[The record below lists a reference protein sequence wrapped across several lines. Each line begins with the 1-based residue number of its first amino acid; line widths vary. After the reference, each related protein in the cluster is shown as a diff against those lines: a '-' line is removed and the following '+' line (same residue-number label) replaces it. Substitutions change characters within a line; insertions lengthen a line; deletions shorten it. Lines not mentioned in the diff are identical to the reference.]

1 MGLLI
6 KLNNGDTSLKSL
18 KFGNDRPGGGD
29 SGQPFI
35 QSPIGDQNQPSA
47 LDTDFLLRG
56 GINAPKDAAKDIS
69 RLTQYFVTPQGVA
82 FIAKQEL
89 LSRTGV
95 KTEATK
101 GVAYGGSAVN
111 EGIYNPLLSTVA
123 QAGAG
128 FLGTHFN
135 KQGLDP
141 TGIFPDADIRTY
153 QTAISEQ
160 SVENFK
166 ETNRLVKLT
175 DLIATNTTDD
185 KALNGVKGY
194 KLNNPGNGI
203 ILSYSGGPGSVVG
216 VGDTLIKYATDN
228 GGVNPLKSGKEKSY
242 LVGKPID
249 QIEPDKFQIPLGASN
264 LFTSQ
269 SKQTFPTPPTLTSLG
284 RTTYQYDSSNS
295 VYSSGSLTA
304 RADINSYLTSSY
316 EVITRNSGSIKYVSP
331 INRILNASGAGTTV
345 GVNGSGRQ
353 IIVDPKIFTTS
364 GSTTFMA
371 TDPNGVPL
379 DTYSSRN
386 TLFNDNLNQT
396 YAESPKDHEEGYLA
410 NLDKNSGYYYS
421 PDGKLAYVLNQY
433 PRGIAAD
440 FRKTSRSVRG
450 FNDAPEGEYTIYDKI
465 TTSSDYIGKS
475 AKIVDKI
482 YYSDSNKRISS
493 DITKGNDLINFR
505 IAIVDPRNPNNQTAL
520 QFKAYIDDFSDS
532 YGASWKEQSYMGRG
546 EKFFKYDGFDRNLS
560 LGFTIVADNSTQ
572 LKIMYDQLNTLAASL
587 APTYTSQGYMSGN
600 LHRLTVG
607 NYISGQWGVMTGLQY
622 TVSEDS
628 PWEIDEDNQLP
639 YYIQVSGIK
648 FNVIHN
654 FRPESQFNKTHQYI
668 NQQVKTN
675 PN

>member
-56 GINAPKDAAKDIS
+56 GINAPRDAARDIS
-69 RLTQYFVTPQGVA
+69 RLTQYFVTPQGIA
-82 FIAKQEL
+82 FIAKQQL

-160 SVENFK
+160 SVENFQ

-242 LVGKPID
+242 LVGKPIN

-295 VYSSGSLTA
+295 VYNSGSLTA
-304 RADINSYLTSSY
+304 RTDINSYLTSSY

-353 IIVDPKIFTTS
+353 IVVDPQIFTTS

-371 TDPNGVPL
+371 TDPNGIPL

-386 TLFNDNLNQT
+386 TLFNDNLNEK
-396 YAESPKDHEEGYLA
+396 YDESPKGHIKGYLA
-410 NLDKNSGYYYS
+410 NLDKNSGYYYTS
-421 PDGKLAYVLNQY
+421 DGKLAYTLNQY

-440 FRKTSRSVRG
+440 FRKTARNIRG
-450 FNDAPEGEYTIYDKI
+450 FADAPDNYDLI
-465 TTSSDYIGKS
+465 TTSSDYISKS

-482 YYSDSNKRISS
+482 YYGSNSQKRISS
-493 DITKGNDLINFR
+493 NINSGVDLIEFR
-505 IAIVDPRNPNNQTAL
+505 ISIVDPRTPTKQTNL
-520 QFKAYIDDFSDS
+520 NFRAYIDDFSDS

-546 EKFFKYDGFDRNLS
+546 EKFYKYDGFDRDIS
-560 LGFTIVADNSTQ
+560 LGFTIVADNPTQ
-572 LKIMYDQLNTLAASL
+572 LGIMYDQLNTLAASL

-607 NYISGQWGVMTGLQY
+607 NYIYGQWGVMTGLQY

-628 PWEIDEDNQLP
+628 PWEINPGEQLP

-654 FRPESQFNKTHQYI
+654 FRPESQFNKTHQFI
-668 NQQVKTN
+668 NQTANTN
-675 PN
+675 SI

>member
-69 RLTQYFVTPQGVA
+69 RLTQYFVTPQGIS
-82 FIAKQEL
+82 FIAKQQL

-111 EGIYNPLLSTVA
+111 EGIYNPLFSTVA

-141 TGIFPDADIRTY
+141 TGIFPDADIKTY
-153 QTAISEQ
+153 QTAINEQ

-175 DLIATNTTDD
+175 DLIAANITDD
-185 KALNGVKGY
+185 TNLNGVKGY

-249 QIEPDKFQIPLGASN
+249 QIEPSKFQLPLGASN

-269 SKQTFPTPPTLTSLG
+269 SKQTFPTPPSLTQQG
-284 RTTYQYDSSNS
+284 RTTYQYDYLNS
-295 VYSSGSLTA
+295 VYDSGSLTA

-316 EVITRNSGSIKYVSP
+316 EIVIRNSGSIKYVSP
-331 INRILNASGAGTTV
+331 INRILNSSGAGSTP
-345 GVNGSGRQ
+345 GVVGSGRQ
-353 IIVDPKIFTTS
+353 IVVDPKIFTTD
-364 GSTTFMA
+364 GATTVGA
-371 TDPNGVPL
+371 TDPTGNPL
-379 DTYSSRN
+379 DVYSSRK
-386 TLFNDNLNQT
+386 TLFNDNLNKT
-396 YAESPKDHEEGYLA
+396 YDQSPKDHKEGYLA
-410 NLDKNSGYYYS
+410 NLDKNSGYYYD
-421 PDGKLAYVLNQY
+421 PQGNLAYVLNQY

-440 FRKTSRSVRG
+440 FRKTDRKVRG
-450 FNDAPEGEYTIYDKI
+450 FNDAPEGEYTNYDLI
-465 TTSSDYIGKS
+465 TTSSEYIKS

-482 YYSDSNKRISS
+482 YYGTNANKRISS
-493 DITKGNDLINFR
+493 DITKGDDLINFR
-505 IAIVDPRNPNNQTAL
+505 IAIVDPRNPTNQTTL
-520 QFKAYIDDFSDS
+520 QFRAYIDDFDDS

-546 EKFFKYDGFDRNLS
+546 EKFFKYDGFSRDLS
-560 LGFTIVADNSTQ
+560 LGFTIVADNKTQ
-572 LKIMYDQLNTLAASL
+572 LGKMYEQLNTLAASL
-587 APTYTSQGYMSGN
+587 APTYTSQGYMAGN

-607 NYISGQWGVMTGLQY
+607 NYVSGQWGVMTGLQY
-622 TVSEDS
+622 TVTEDS
-628 PWEIDEDNQLP
+628 PWEIDENEQLP
-639 YYIQVSGIK
+639 HYIKVSGIK

-668 NQQVKTN
+668 NQYVKNN

>member
-56 GINAPKDAAKDIS
+56 GINAPKDAAKDVS
-69 RLTQYFVTPQGVA
+69 RLTQYFVTPQGVS
-82 FIAKQEL
+82 FIAKQQL

-111 EGIYNPLLSTVA
+111 EGIYNPLFSTVA

-153 QTAISEQ
+153 QTAINEQ
-160 SVENFK
+160 SIENFK

-175 DLIATNTTDD
+175 DLIALNITDD
-185 KALNGVKGY
+185 TNLNGVKGY

-203 ILSYSGGPGSVVG
+203 ILSYSGGPGSVIG

-242 LVGKPID
+242 LVGKPVD
-249 QIEPDKFQIPLGASN
+249 QIEPSKFQLPLGASN

-269 SKQTFPTPPTLTSLG
+269 SKQTFPTPPTLTQQG
-284 RTTYQYDSSNS
+284 RTTYQYDYLNS
-295 VYSSGSLTA
+295 VYDSGSLTA

-316 EVITRNSGSIKYVSP
+316 EIITRNSGSIKYVSP
-331 INRILNASGAGTTV
+331 INQILNASGLGSTA

-353 IIVDPKIFTTS
+353 IVVAPKIFTTS
-364 GSTTFMA
+364 GSTTFGP
-371 TDPNGVPL
+371 TSVSGEPL
-379 DTYSSRN
+379 GIYSSRN
-386 TLFNDNLNQT
+386 TLWNDNLNQK
-396 YAESPKDHEEGYLA
+396 YDKSPKDHVDGYLA
-410 NLDKNSGYYYS
+410 NLDKNSGYYYDS
-421 PDGKLAYVLNQY
+421 KGNLAYVLNQY

-440 FRKTSRSVRG
+440 FRKTNRSIRG
-450 FNDAPEGEYTIYDKI
+450 FVDAPNNYDTITDS
-465 TTSSDYIGKS
+465 TVDYIGNS

-482 YYSDSNKRISS
+482 YYSNADKRISS
-493 DITKGNDLINFR
+493 NLSSSVDLINFR
-505 IAIVDPRNPNNQTAL
+505 ISIVDPRNPNNQTPL

-546 EKFFKYDGFDRNLS
+546 EKFYKYDGFSRDIS
-560 LGFTIVADNSTQ
+560 LGFTIVANNRSQ
-572 LKIMYDQLNTLAASL
+572 LKTMYEQLNTLAASL
-587 APTYTSQGYMSGN
+587 APTYTSQGYMAGN

-607 NYISGQWGVMTGLQY
+607 NYIQGQWGVMTGLQY

-628 PWEIDEDNQLP
+628 PWEIAEGEQLP
-639 YYIQVSGIK
+639 HYIKVSGIK

-654 FRPESQFNKTHQYI
+654 FRPESQFNKIHQYI
-668 NQQVKTN
+668 NQN
-675 PN
+675 S

>member
-56 GINAPKDAAKDIS
+56 GINAPKDAANDVL
-69 RLTQYFVTPQGVA
+69 RLTQYFVTPPGVA
-82 FIAKQEL
+82 FIAKQQL

-101 GVAYGGSAVN
+101 GVAYGGSAIN
-111 EGIYNPLLSTVA
+111 EGIYNPLFSTVA

-153 QTAISEQ
+153 QTAINEQ

-175 DLIATNTTDD
+175 DLIATNVTDD
-185 KALNGVKGY
+185 TSLNGVTGY

-228 GGVNPLKSGKEKSY
+228 GGINPLKSGKEKSY
-242 LVGKPID
+242 LVGKPLD
-249 QIEPDKFQIPLGASN
+249 QIEPDKFQIPLGVSN
-264 LFTSQ
+264 AFTSQ
-269 SKQTFPTPPTLTSLG
+269 SGQTFPTPPNLTQQG
-284 RTTYQYDSSNS
+284 RTTYQYDYSNS
-295 VYSSGSLTA
+295 VYASGSLTA
-304 RADINSYLTSSY
+304 RSDIKSYLTSSY

-331 INRILNASGAGTTV
+331 INRILNSSGLGSTA

-353 IIVDPKIFTTS
+353 IVIDPIVFTTS
-364 GSTTFMA
+364 GSTTFVA
-371 TDPNGVPL
+371 TDPLNKPL
-379 DTYSSRN
+379 DVYSSRN
-386 TLFNDNLNQT
+386 TLWNDNLNQK
-396 YAESPKDHEEGYLA
+396 YDVSPKSHKEGYLA
-410 NLDKNSGYYYS
+410 NLDKNAGYYYTTE
-421 PDGKLAYVLNQY
+421 GQLAYTLNQY

-440 FRKTSRSVRG
+440 FRKTDRSIRG
-450 FNDAPEGEYTIYDKI
+450 FADAPNNHDYI
-465 TTSSDYIGKS
+465 TDSKDYIGKS

-482 YYSDSNKRISS
+482 YYSNSRLRESANIDS
-493 DITKGNDLINFR
+493 GNDLINFK
-505 IAIVDPRNPNNQTAL
+505 IAIVDPRNPANKQTTL
-520 QFKAYIDDFSDS
+520 NFRAYIDDFSDS

-546 EKFFKYDGFDRNLS
+546 EKFFKYDSFNRNIS
-560 LGFTIVADNSTQ
+560 LGFTIVADNKTQ
-572 LKIMYDQLNTLAASL
+572 LNKMYTQLNTLAASL
-587 APTYTSQGYMSGN
+587 APTYTSQGYMAGN

-607 NYISGQWGVMTGLQY
+607 NYIYGQWGVMTGLQY
-622 TVSEDS
+622 AIEEET
-628 PWEIDEDNQLP
+628 PWEITEGDQLP
-639 YYIQVSGIK
+639 LYIKVSGIK

-654 FRPESQFNKTHQYI
+654 FRPESQFNGDHQFI
-668 NQQVKTN
+668 NQQSKTN
-675 PN
+675 S

>member
-6 KLNNGDTSLKSL
+6 KLNNGDTLLKSL
-18 KFGNDRPGGGD
+18 KFGHDRPGGGD

-35 QSPIGDQNQPSA
+35 QSPIGEQNQPSV

-56 GINAPKDAAKDIS
+56 GINAPKDAAKDVS

-82 FIAKQEL
+82 FIAKQNL

-101 GVAYGGSAVN
+101 GVAYGGSALN

-153 QTAISEQ
+153 QTAINDQ
-160 SVENFK
+160 SIENFK
-166 ETNRLVKLT
+166 KTNRLVKLT

-185 KALNGVKGY
+185 KDLNGVKGY

-228 GGVNPLKSGKEKSY
+228 GGVNPLKVGKEKSY
-242 LVGKPID
+242 LVGKPIN
-249 QIEPDKFQIPLGASN
+249 QIEREKFQLPLGASN

-269 SKQTFPTPPTLTSLG
+269 SGQQFPTPPTLTQQG
-284 RTTYQYDSSNS
+284 RTTYQYDFLNS
-295 VYSSGSLTA
+295 VYNSGSLTA
-304 RADINSYLTSSY
+304 RTDINSYLTSSY
-316 EVITRNSGSIKYVSP
+316 EVITRNSGSIKYESP
-331 INRILNASGAGTTV
+331 INKILNLSGTGNTI
-345 GVNGSGRQ
+345 GVIGSGRQ
-353 IIVDPKIFTTS
+353 IVVDPQIFTTS

-379 DTYSSRN
+379 DVYSSRN
-386 TLFNDNLNQT
+386 TLFNDNLNKT
-396 YAESPKDHEEGYLA
+396 YAQSPKDHKEGYLA
-410 NLDKNSGYYYS
+410 NLDKNAGYYYTS
-421 PDGKLAYVLNQY
+421 DGKLAYTLNQY

-440 FRKTSRSVRG
+440 FRKTARSIRG
-450 FNDAPEGEYTIYDKI
+450 FADAPDNYDQI
-465 TTSSDYIGKS
+465 TDDKQDYLENPNT
-475 AKIVDKI
+475 VDRI
-482 YYSDSNKRISS
+482 YYGTNSQKRVSANIDNGLDLIKFRIS
-493 DITKGNDLINFR
+493 
-505 IAIVDPRNPNNQTAL
+505 IVDPRNPNTQTNL
-520 QFKAYIDDFSDS
+520 NFRAYIDDFNDS

-546 EKFFKYDGFDRNLS
+546 EKFFKYDGFDRSLS
-560 LGFTIVADNSTQ
+560 LGFTIVADNKDQ
-572 LKIMYDQLNTLAASL
+572 AGIMYGQLNTLAASL
-587 APTYTSQGYMSGN
+587 APTYTSQGYMAGN
-600 LHRLTVG
+600 LHRLTIG
-607 NYISGQWGVMTGLQY
+607 NYVFGQWGVMTGIQY
-622 TVSEDS
+622 TPMDES
-628 PWEIDEDNQLP
+628 PWEIEEGNQLP
-639 YYIQVSGIK
+639 HYIKVSGIK

-654 FRPESQFNKTHQYI
+654 FRPESQFNGVHQFI
-668 NQQVKTN
+668 NQTEKVN
-675 PN
+675 S

>member
-6 KLNNGDTSLKSL
+6 KLNNGDTLLKSL
-18 KFGNDRPGGGD
+18 KFGHDRPGGGD

-35 QSPIGDQNQPSA
+35 QSPIGEQNQPSA
-47 LDTDFLLRG
+47 LDTDFVLRG
-56 GINAPKDAAKDIS
+56 GINAPKDAAKDVS

-82 FIAKQEL
+82 FIAKQNL

-101 GVAYGGSAVN
+101 GVAYGGSALN

-153 QTAISEQ
+153 QTAINDQ
-160 SVENFK
+160 SVENFE

-175 DLIATNTTDD
+175 NLIAANTTDD
-185 KALNGVKGY
+185 KSLNGVNGY

-228 GGVNPLKSGKEKSY
+228 GGVNPLKAGKEKSY

-249 QIEPDKFQIPLGASN
+249 QIERDKFQLPLGASN

-269 SKQTFPTPPTLTSLG
+269 SGQQFPTPPTLTQQG
-284 RTTYQYDSSNS
+284 RTTYQYDFLNS
-295 VYSSGSLTA
+295 VYDSGSLTA

-316 EVITRNSGSIKYVSP
+316 EVTTRNSGSIKYVSP
-331 INRILNASGAGTTV
+331 INKILNASGTGTTV

-353 IIVDPKIFTTS
+353 IVIDPTTFTTN
-364 GSTTFMA
+364 GATTVGATST
-371 TDPNGVPL
+371 DGKSL
-379 DTYSSRN
+379 DVYSSRN
-386 TLFNDNLNQT
+386 TLWNDNLNKT
-396 YAESPKDHEEGYLA
+396 YDQSPKPHVEGYLA
-410 NLDKNSGYYYS
+410 NLDKNAGYYYTS
-421 PDGKLAYVLNQY
+421 DGKLAYTLNQY

-440 FRKTSRSVRG
+440 FRKTSRSIRG
-450 FNDAPEGEYTIYDKI
+450 FADAPDNYDQI
-465 TTSSDYIGKS
+465 TDDKQDYLKNPNT
-475 AKIVDKI
+475 VDRI
-482 YYSDSNKRISS
+482 YYGTNSQKRVSANINSGLDLIKFRIS
-493 DITKGNDLINFR
+493 
-505 IAIVDPRNPNNQTAL
+505 IVDPRNPNTQTNL
-520 QFKAYIDDFSDS
+520 NFRAYIDDFNDS

-546 EKFFKYDGFDRNLS
+546 EKFFKYDGFDRSLS
-560 LGFTIVADNSTQ
+560 LGFTIVADNKDQ
-572 LKIMYDQLNTLAASL
+572 AGIMYDQLNTLAASL
-587 APTYTSQGYMSGN
+587 APTYTSQGYMAGN
-600 LHRLTVG
+600 LHRLTIG
-607 NYISGQWGVMTGLQY
+607 NYVFGQWGVMTGIQY
-622 TVSEDS
+622 TPMDES
-628 PWEIDEDNQLP
+628 PWEIEEGNQLP
-639 YYIQVSGIK
+639 HYIKVSGIK

-654 FRPESQFNKTHQYI
+654 FRPESQFNGIHQFI
-668 NQQVKTN
+668 NQTEKVN
-675 PN
+675 S

>member
-56 GINAPKDAAKDIS
+56 GINAPKDAANDVL
-69 RLTQYFVTPQGVA
+69 RLTQYFVTPPGVA
-82 FIAKQEL
+82 FIAKQQL

-101 GVAYGGSAVN
+101 GVAYGGSAIN

-153 QTAISEQ
+153 QTAINEQ
-160 SVENFK
+160 SIENFK
-166 ETNRLVKLT
+166 ETNRLVKLI
-175 DLIATNTTDD
+175 DLIATNVTDD
-185 KALNGVKGY
+185 KSLNGVTGY

-228 GGVNPLKSGKEKSY
+228 GGVNPLKSGKEKNY
-242 LVGKPID
+242 LVGKPVD
-249 QIEPDKFQIPLGASN
+249 QIEPSKFQIPLGVSD
-264 LFTSQ
+264 LYPSQ
-269 SKQTFPTPPTLTSLG
+269 SGQSFPTTSALTQQG
-284 RTTYQYDSSNS
+284 RTTYQYDYLNS
-295 VYSSGSLTA
+295 VYKSGSLTA
-304 RADINSYLTSSY
+304 RADINSYLTSSF
-316 EVITRNSGSIKYVSP
+316 EVITRNSGSIKYSSP
-331 INRILNASGAGTTV
+331 INKILNASGLGSTT

-353 IIVDPKIFTTS
+353 IVVDPKIFTTS

-371 TDPNGVPL
+371 ADPTGRPL
-379 DTYSSRN
+379 DIYSSRN
-386 TLFNDNLNQT
+386 TLWNDNLNQK
-396 YAESPKDHEEGYLA
+396 YDISPKSHKEGYLA
-410 NLDKNSGYYYS
+410 NLDKNSGYYYTT
-421 PDGKLAYVLNQY
+421 DGKLAYTLNQY

-440 FRKTSRSVRG
+440 FRKTDRSIRG
-450 FNDAPEGEYTIYDKI
+450 FADAPNNYDQI
-465 TTSSDYIGKS
+465 TDATDYIGKS

-482 YYSDSNKRISS
+482 YYGSNSQKRESADISRDYDLIKFRIS
-493 DITKGNDLINFR
+493 
-505 IAIVDPRNPNNQTAL
+505 IVDPRNPTQQKDLN
-520 QFKAYIDDFSDS
+520 FRAYIDDFSDS
-532 YGASWKEQSYMGRG
+532 YGANWKEQTYMGRG
-546 EKFFKYDGFDRNLS
+546 EKFFKYDSFNRDIS
-560 LGFTIVADNSTQ
+560 LGFTIVADNKTQ
-572 LKIMYDQLNTLAASL
+572 LGVMYSQLNTLAASL
-587 APTYTSQGYMSGN
+587 APTYTSQGYMAGN
-600 LHRLTVG
+600 LHRLTLG
-607 NYISGQWGVMTGLQY
+607 NYIYGQWGVMTGLQY
-622 TVSEDS
+622 TVDEDT
-628 PWEIDEDNQLP
+628 PWEIDQNDQLP
-639 YYIQVSGIK
+639 HYIKVSGIK

-654 FRPESQFNKTHQYI
+654 FRPESHFNGAHQYI
-668 NQQVKTN
+668 NQESKTN
-675 PN
+675 S